1 MPKTPKKTNKLR
13 VLKISTIAISS
24 VVLIEVVLGLTTRS
38 LAILSD
44 GLHALLDALTTFGL
58 LFATR
63 AALKPPDEEHTYGHE
78 KFESLGG
85 LAGGMVLIGVA
96 LLIMYEAVQR
106 AIVNQPYLNQEFEF
120 AGFLAIGYTFCIDF
134 LRVKIFS
141 KTVHEEST
149 TVKVGFYHA
158 IADLSSTIIALLGFG
173 LATQGIYRGDAAA
186 SMILSVLLI
195 YLSAKAIWSSG
206 MELSDAISKDIVEKV
221 RQEILGVSGV
231 CGCEGL
237 RVRKAGAKTFV
248 EATVKVS
255 ELMSLEEAH
264 TLASRIENSIKAVF
278 GEAETTIHVEPL
290 SEGSK
295 IESLVEKLASE
306 VEGVKETH
314 RIRVVHIG
322 GKLYVTLHARVDPQ
336 LSVQEA
342 HEIAEKIED
351 KINGRMSKIENV
363 TVHVEPFNARTTK
376 STEVNEGEVR
386 KIIYKTME
394 KFSQALECKRI
405 VTYIADRRCYISID
419 CGFSRQIPIKEAHKI
434 ASEIERNVKRRFAEA
449 IVTVH
454 TEPS

>member
-1 MPKTPKKTNKLR
+1 MPKTPEKTNKLR

-85 LAGGMVLIGVA
+85 LAGGMVLTSVA

-134 LRVKIFS
+134 FRVKIFS

-221 RQEILGVSGV
+221 RKEILGVSGV

-248 EATVKVS
+248 EAAVKVS

-264 TLASRIENSIKAVF
+264 TLASRIEDSIKAVF

-363 TVHVEPFNARTTK
+363 TVHVEPFNARATK

-394 KFSQALECKRI
+394 KFSQALQCKRI

-449 IVTVH
+449 VVTVH